1 VMNHQLDP
9 MEKAIANLG
18 WRNRVRCGERLL
30 QIACLVRENDWRPLK
45 VEWWRGKEV
54 CVIGAD
60 VAASLFLRQCDG
72 SVRLWEHKSQ
82 SDSISAQSVR
92 EFVSRMEE

>member
-1 VMNHQLDP
+1 MDP

-18 WRNRVRCGERLL
+18 WRNRVRCGERVV

-45 VEWWRGKEV
+45 VDWWRGKEV

-60 VAASLFLRQCDG
+60 VDGNFFLRHCDG
-72 SVRLWEHKSQ
+72 SVKLWDHSIQ
-82 SDSISAQSVR
+82 SDSIVAKSVR
-92 EFVSRMEE
+92 EFISRIES